1 MFIKQISGLLS
12 SVENLESQKILTKTL
27 RLVIE
32 KARLN
37 VVGKSPSKNN
47 IGNHLH
53 NAIIVKISA
62 LVEAIGPSSQDYHP
76 AIIVFVEHSINLNN
90 ISLIYLQEDGL
101 ILWLAIARLAET
113 LTPSLTKLLF
123 ALATLIGDASDSLV
137 ILLKIL

>member
-1 MFIKQISGLLS
+1 MRMTYIDQ
-12 SVENLESQKILTKTL
+12 Q
-27 RLVIE
+27 
-32 KARLN
+32 
-37 VVGKSPSKNN
+37 
-47 IGNHLH
+47 
-53 NAIIVKISA
+53 
-62 LVEAIGPSSQDYHP
+62 AIGPSSQDYHP